1 MSKKKMAFSPSLLE
15 KNTLPKND
23 RKKAATKYLYN
34 LSLLK
39 PVFLSSFFV
48 VVVFTLDTKKSNTSF
63 SLPSFCQE
71 THPIKRK
78 RHDL

>member
-1 MSKKKMAFSPSLLE
+1 MDQIIKCQKKKMAFSPSLLE

-39 PVFLSSFFV
+39 PVFF
-48 VVVFTLDTKKSNTSF
+48 
-63 SLPSFCQE
+63 
-71 THPIKRK
+71 IK
-78 RHDL
+78 